1 MAEKKAD
8 KRAEKRKFNTEAWE
22 PKTQIGR
29 MVKEGTISDISYIMD
44 KGLPLLEP
52 EIVDALLPDLE
63 EQVLDVKLVQ
73 RMHKSGRRARY
84 RATVAVGNKNGYVGV
99 GMGKSKE
106 VGPAIRKAIAHAK
119 LSLIK
124 VRVGCGSWECGCG
137 SPHSIPF
144 AAKGACGSVKVELLP
159 APRGVGLVAG
169 NVAKAVLGLAGVKDA
184 WTKTFGDTRTTY
196 NFAEAT
202 FDALNNL
209 NFVRC
214 LPNQKEKLG
223 LTEGRV
229 L

>member
-1 MAEKKAD
+1 MAKSE
-8 KRAEKRKFNTEAWE
+8 RRFNVEAWE
-22 PKTQIGR
+22 PKTQVGK
-29 MVKEGTISDISYIMD
+29 MVKEGTITDIDYILD

-73 RMHKSGRRARY
+73 RMHKSGRRARF
-84 RATVAVGNKNGYVGV
+84 RATVVVGNKNGYVGV
-99 GMGKSKE
+99 GMGKAKE
-106 VGPAIRKAIAHAK
+106 VGPAIRKAIAQAK

-124 VRVGCGSWECGCG
+124 VRIGCGSWECGCG
-137 SPHSIPF
+137 APHSIPF
-144 AAKGACGSVKVELLP
+144 KVRGKCGSVKIELYP

-184 WTKTFGDTRTTY
+184 WTKSFGDTRTTF
-196 NFAEAT
+196 NFAVAAFEA
-202 FDALNNL
+202 LKNL

-214 LPNQKEKLG
+214 LPEQKEKLG